1 VGVGIA
7 YVDGPR
13 LRRSLLAAADWVAAA
28 RDDLNRLNVFPVP
41 DSDTGTNLA
50 LVAPITPVI
59 AAHTGIGAW
68 GILYQVEDGTNG

>member
-7 YVDGPR
+7 YLDEPR
-13 LRRSLLAAADWVAAA
+13 LRRSLLTAADWVVAA

-41 DSDTGTNLA
+41 DGDTGTNLA
-50 LVAPITPVI
+50 LVALLTPVI

-68 GILYQVEDGTNG
+68 GIFYQVEDGTNG